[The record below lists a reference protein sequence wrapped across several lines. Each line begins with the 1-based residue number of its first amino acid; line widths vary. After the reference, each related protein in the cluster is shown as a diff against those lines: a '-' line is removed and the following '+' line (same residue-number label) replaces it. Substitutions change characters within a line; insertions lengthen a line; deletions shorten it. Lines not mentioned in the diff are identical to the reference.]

1 VSTQVSLRDSARQA
15 LISSA
20 ALSICRDALQFVQMI
35 VLARLLDPQ
44 MYGAAAMSATVISFV
59 GMASFTHVVTH
70 MLQVRSAEV
79 NYDEYFTAGLALN
92 GIAFLVAN
100 AVALAFHFMPDFA
113 AAQPLLHVSS
123 LTFLVAVPAE
133 LHQRALE
140 RQLAWARLR
149 NVQFAAL
156 LASAGSALLLAWV
169 GAGAYALVVPGVLSV
184 GVVAGDLLLVQ
195 GWRPQLRWS
204 LAGYRDA
211 AHFGLNRASSNALN
225 GGRTMIQNT
234 LISNQGQFFA
244 LGLFS
249 RADALANLFCTRVS
263 QQVAGALFPIV
274 TRTPAASE
282 RFARISS
289 LALRAVCWTLVP
301 IAAYGCVEARG
312 IVHALYGSRWEAVV
326 PLLPWAMA
334 CSAALG
340 VGACCYSFLLA
351 NDQMRLCLRAD
362 AFAFALLATAMFVFI
377 PAGVEHYLMAALAC
391 HSAIAITLLT
401 LLVRT
406 RGTVANMLPATLLL
420 PMAAAGLGAGAAHLA
435 DALAPGAPLPL
446 ALALSWSAF
455 TVTYL
460 AVLRVTA
467 SRALGELVSY
477 LPGARILSAVLRLPA
492 Q

>member
-1 VSTQVSLRDSARQA
+1 
-15 LISSA
+15 
-20 ALSICRDALQFVQMI
+20 
-35 VLARLLDPQ
+35 
-44 MYGAAAMSATVISFV
+44 
-59 GMASFTHVVTH
+59 
-70 MLQVRSAEV
+70 
-79 NYDEYFTAGLALN
+79 
-92 GIAFLVAN
+92 
-100 AVALAFHFMPDFA
+100 
-113 AAQPLLHVSS
+113 
-123 LTFLVAVPAE
+123 
-133 LHQRALE
+133 
-140 RQLAWARLR
+140 
-149 NVQFAAL
+149 
-156 LASAGSALLLAWV
+156 
-169 GAGAYALVVPGVLSV
+169 
-184 GVVAGDLLLVQ
+184 
-195 GWRPQLRWS
+195 
-204 LAGYRDA
+204 
-211 AHFGLNRASSNALN
+211 
-225 GGRTMIQNT
+225 
-234 LISNQGQFFA
+234 
-244 LGLFS
+244 
-249 RADALANLFCTRVS
+249 
-263 QQVAGALFPIV
+263 V

-377 PAGVEHYLMAALAC
+377 PSGVEHYLMAALAC

-420 PMAAAGLGAGAAHLA
+420 PMAAAALGAGAAHLA
-435 DALAPGAPLPL
+435 DTLAPGAPLPL

-477 LPGARILSAVLRLPA
+477 LPGARILSAVLRLHA